1 MDDDEKLV
9 NEAHDLF
16 GDYSIFE
23 VIDLD
28 RPAAIEMMK
37 ELYGNGV
44 DLEKVERYLDVLEQL
59 RKWVG

>member
-1 MDDDEKLV
+1 MEDDEKLI

-37 ELYGNGV
+37 EMYGSGV
-44 DLEKVERYLDVLEQL
+44 DPGKVERYLDILERL
-59 RKWVG
+59 KTLPG